1 MHRGRH
7 QNPFAL
13 LPTCQGLQTSP
24 SRVSTL
30 HPHPGAMS
38 DYDGNED
45 HIVDNIISSDEEEEE
60 GEDSKAPPPPAR
72 SANGTAKP
80 GTQFNGI

>member
-1 MHRGRH
+1 MIANLA
-7 QNPFAL
+7 QSN
-13 LPTCQGLQTSP
+13 
-24 SRVSTL
+24 L

-45 HIVDNIISSDEEEEE
+45 HIVDNIISSDDEEE

-80 GTQFNGI
+80 GTQFNGM

>member
-1 MHRGRH
+1 MDVIKSLCLIAH
-7 QNPFAL
+7 
-13 LPTCQGLQTSP
+13 
-24 SRVSTL
+24 VSMIANLAQSNL

-60 GEDSKAPPPPAR
+60 EAEDSKAPPAR

-80 GTQFNGI
+80 KPGTQFNSV